1 MNTQKVNYSDLSV
14 TMIKEL
20 LRYDN
25 ELSVNSF
32 NQLTYNK
39 NVKYFKYSDN
49 NKIEIKLL
57 DDRNITIIVD
67 KERGSWLFKKWLI
80 KLTKREKQDTI

>member
-57 DDRNITIIVD
+57 DDRNITVIVY
-67 KERGSWLFKKWLI
+67 EEHGS
-80 KLTKREKQDTI
+80 

>member
-1 MNTQKVNYSDLSV
+1 MNTQNVNYSDLSV

-20 LRYDN
+20 LKYDN

-57 DDRNITIIVD
+57 DDSNITVIVY
-67 KERGSWLFKKWLI
+67 EEHGRKK
-80 KLTKREKQDTI
+80 